1 MIRSIAFCLSTV
13 FLIVGCATTPEP
25 REPLSVDEILS
36 GAAGL
41 ETYGEP
47 ENCLRLTD
55 YRKVEILDRQNL
67 LFWGSGKRVWL
78 NRLRAPCI
86 GLRRGATLLLELST
100 GQACNLD
107 SVTAVESSF
116 RFWRRASATCGLGQ
130 FEPISVEQAKA
141 LKAALDRG

>member
-1 MIRSIAFCLSTV
+1 MIRSLIFCFAAVVLV
-13 FLIVGCATTPEP
+13 AGCATNPEP
-25 REPLSVDEILS
+25 PEPLSVDEILS
-36 GAAGL
+36 TAAGL

-47 ENCLRLTD
+47 QNCLRLTD

-78 NRLRAPCI
+78 NRLRTPCI
-86 GLRRGATLLLELST
+86 GLRPRATLLLELST
-100 GQACNLD
+100 SQVCNLD

-141 LKAALDRG
+141 LKAALDR